1 MKAMV
6 KSVEFVCDEVVALTF
21 SNDMIA
27 FVIKDE
33 YDKHSDEIAV
43 SDFDMVISEFDS
55 EVIDLK
61 SIA

>member
-1 MKAMV
+1 MKAMI
-6 KSVEFVCDEVVALTF
+6 KSVEFLCDEVVALTF
-21 SNDMIA
+21 SNDMVV

-43 SDFDMVISEFDS
+43 SDFDKVISEFDA
-55 EVIDLK
+55 EVVDLR